1 MTKNFRKVLSIL
13 LALSLVLGLCPDAAK
28 AVGFSKSDL
37 TPVVSADKEL
47 PEIGVELPVDLIQP
61 VEQEEVS
68 DSEEDP
74 AQPDNPGDAQA
85 EDPEDPAQPEDP
97 EEPAQDETPAEVD
110 QPEEPEEPAESEV
123 SEQPEVPAQDET
135 PAEPVQPEAPSEPK
149 GPFEA

>member
-28 AVGFSKSDL
+28 AVGFETKSEAA
-37 TPVVSADKEL
+37 PVESVEAEL

-61 VEQEEVS
+61 VTQEDVS

-74 AQPDNPGDAQA
+74 AQPENPEDAQA

-97 EEPAQDETPAEVD
+97 Q
-110 QPEEPEEPAESEV
+110 EPAESEV
-123 SEQPEVPAQDET
+123 SEQPEEPTQNET
-135 PAEPVQPEAPSEPK
+135 PAEPAQPEEPEEPAQTEVTEEQPAK
-149 GPFEA
+149 QVVPVVFR

>member
-61 VEQEEVS
+61 VTQEDVS
-68 DSEEDP
+68 VSEEDP
-74 AQPDNPGDAQA
+74 AQPRYIFTEIGVGYRMADGD
-85 EDPEDPAQPEDP
+85 
-97 EEPAQDETPAEVD
+97 TSV
-110 QPEEPEEPAESEV
+110 
-123 SEQPEVPAQDET
+123 
-135 PAEPVQPEAPSEPK
+135 
-149 GPFEA
+149 